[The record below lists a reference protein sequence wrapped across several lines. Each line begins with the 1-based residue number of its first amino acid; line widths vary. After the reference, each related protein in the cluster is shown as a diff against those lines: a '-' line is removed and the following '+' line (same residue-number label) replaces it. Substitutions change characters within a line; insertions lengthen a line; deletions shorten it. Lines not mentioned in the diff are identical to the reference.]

1 MIGIHGGKL
10 DHLAIACQS
19 GVALPPS
26 LNSLQAEEASRT
38 RVIPYTPPSPSEL
51 WFESDKFGPFT
62 RSRASS
68 CDVCSDKLK
77 TSPIFAVRLICGQNG
92 RG

>member
-19 GVALPPS
+19 RVALPPS
-26 LNSLQAEEASRT
+26 LNLQAEEASRT

-51 WFESDKFGPFT
+51 WFESDKFGPFA

-77 TSPIFAVRLICGQNG
+77 TCLILAVKFICGQNG
-92 RG
+92 RR

>member
-19 GVALPPS
+19 RVALPPS

-38 RVIPYTPPSPSEL
+38 RVIPYTSPSPSEL

-62 RSRASS
+62 RLRASS
-68 CDVCSDKLK
+68 CDVWSDKLK
-77 TSPIFAVRLICGQNG
+77 KSPVFALSFICE
-92 RG
+92 